1 MKIPAFI
8 KDNLLFKV
16 TSTNTLLV
24 VVRMVFSVITQKV
37 LAILIGAEGIAQIG
51 NLKNIF
57 SFFEQFSILGTSNG
71 LVKYISEFKED
82 KNKLNDLFSTSMVFT
97 IIAALLSFIILFF
110 WSNSLSNVVFGT
122 GNQYTYVFKIL
133 AFIVPFMGIN
143 SILNALLNGISEYKI
158 YSKVTIATVVISTIL
173 IVFLTL
179 KCNLEGAMLAIIL
192 TPLIQFVMALV
203 FLSKSIKQYIDIKK
217 LAVKLNFKNELLSYS
232 VMSVV
237 VILFINVTD
246 VAVRNLI
253 ESNINAKDAGYWTAL
268 SSISKTYMQ
277 FTAAIFPL
285 YILPKY
291 AKINTTF
298 QFRKEVSIIYKL
310 LLPLIT
316 VGLILIYLFRN
327 LVVQLLYT
335 NEFLEMTSLFKWQL
349 LGDLVKFAALVIAY
363 QFLAKRQIWY
373 FVFTELL
380 SVVLFYG
387 FSVYFVK
394 LYGTEGVVMAHF
406 LRYVI
411 YFLVV
416 LFILKSNFI
425 GNDKPIK

>member
-1 MKIPAFI
+1 M
-8 KDNLLFKV
+8 LKV
-16 TSTNTLLV
+16 TSANTLLV

-51 NLKNIF
+51 NLKNVF

-71 LVKYISEFKED
+71 LIKYISEFKED

-110 WSNSLSNVVFGT
+110 WSNSLNNFVFGV
-122 GNQYTYVFKIL
+122 GNQYAYVFKIL
-133 AFIVPFMGIN
+133 AFIVPFMGVN
-143 SILNALLNGISEYKI
+143 SIINALLNGISEYKI
-158 YSKVTIATVVISTIL
+158 YSKVTVATVIISAIL
-173 IVFLTL
+173 IVFLTFISG
-179 KCNLEGAMLAIIL
+179 LEGAMQAIVL
-192 TPLIQFVMALV
+192 TPLIQFVLGLG
-203 FLSKSIKQYIDIKK
+203 FLYKPLTQFVNIKK
-217 LAVKLNFKNELLSYS
+217 LTIKLIFKNELLAYS
-232 VMSVV
+232 LMSVV

-253 ESNINAKDAGYWTAL
+253 EINVNAQDAGYWTAL

-291 AKINTTF
+291 AKITSTF
-298 QFRKEVSIIYKL
+298 QFRKEVVTIYKL

-327 LVVQLLYT
+327 FVVQVLYT
-335 NEFLEMTSLFKWQL
+335 NEFLQMTSLFKWQL

-387 FSVYFVK
+387 FAAYFVK

-406 LRYVI
+406 FRYVI

-416 LFILKSNFI
+416 LCILKSNFI
-425 GNDKPIK
+425 GNDKPIR

>member
-1 MKIPAFI
+1 
-8 KDNLLFKV
+8 LFKV
-16 TSTNTLLV
+16 TSANTLLV
-24 VVRMVFSVITQKV
+24 IIRMLFSVITQKI
-37 LAILIGAEGIAQIG
+37 LAILIGAEGIAQVG

-71 LVKYISEFKED
+71 LIKYISEFKDD
-82 KNKLNDLFSTSMVFT
+82 KNKLENLFSTTIVFAG
-97 IIAALLSFIILFF
+97 IAALLSFVILFF
-110 WSNSLSNVVFGT
+110 WSTSLSNIIFGVN
-122 GNQYTYVFKIL
+122 NQYAYFFKIL

-143 SILNALLNGISEYKI
+143 SLLNALLNGLSAYKL
-158 YSKVTIATVVISTIL
+158 YSKVTLATIVISSCL
-173 IVFLTL
+173 IAFLTY
-179 KCNLEGAMLAIIL
+179 KSNIEGAMLAIVL
-192 TPLIQFVMALV
+192 TPCIQFIMSFV
-203 FLSKSIKQYIDIKK
+203 FLSKSYLQFIDIKRFSFK
-217 LAVKLNFKNELLSYS
+217 LSFKNELFSYS

-253 ESNINAKDAGYWTAL
+253 ENNVSAQEAGYWTAL
-268 SSISKTYMQ
+268 ASISKTYMQ
-277 FTAAIFPL
+277 FTSAIFPL

-291 AKINTTF
+291 ASMTSTF
-298 QFRKEVSIIYKL
+298 QFRKEVGTIYKF

-316 VGLILIYLFRN
+316 IGLILVYLFRN

-335 NEFLEMTSLFKWQL
+335 NEFLEMTNLFKWQL

-380 SVVLFYG
+380 SVVLFYI
-387 FSVYFVK
+387 FSVYLIK
-394 LYGTEGVVMAHF
+394 LYGTEGIVMAHF
-406 LRYVI
+406 FRYIV

-416 LFILKSNFI
+416 LYILKSNFI
-425 GNDKPIK
+425 GKDRSL